1 MNPFKD
7 LVDEVVRL
15 GVRVAPETWSACLY
29 IAASREFFRLG
40 IACLEKMVETGTL
53 PDGKAFNQIMAC
65 CEKKGRA
72 EEAMYLYNFMHKHQ
86 IEVPPL
92 TYWYVRV
99 SRGGPPHP
107 TRHCPPPVLIPASQ
121 FLPHQGAGVAAVV
134 RGPMGRLSRG
144 GGGPAGP

>member
-15 GVRVAPETWSACLY
+15 GVPVAPETWSACIY

-72 EEAMYLYNFMHKHQ
+72 EEAMYLFNFMREHGV
-86 IEVPPL
+86 EVPPL
-92 TYWYVRV
+92 TYWYRTHACTVVARPVR
-99 SRGGPPHP
+99 
-107 TRHCPPPVLIPASQ
+107 ASSSL
-121 FLPHQGAGVAAVV
+121 FFFVAHAH
-134 RGPMGRLSRG
+134 
-144 GGGPAGP
+144 